1 MGDSEADYLRET
13 VGEALA
19 KGCLKTALAAP
30 SDPVEYLGTWLL
42 KFVENAKIKEKFA
55 KDKAAE
61 KEAKLHEAAVKARA
75 EEEAAKEA
83 AKKDEAVAGV
93 SKVVGD
99 PYQIWSNVA
108 SNIKELTPGCCYIAN
123 LSRTEPADG
132 EITDDDLEVEE
143 VEPEEPEEP
152 EELAGEEPAVE
163 GEEPAAEGEGEGEGE
178 EEEAEPEPI
187 VYDYSAVSLDFV
199 VTSKD
204 MEYILEQGLSFTR
217 PVVSEEEEAEEPKP
231 SALAFDILDK
241 EDADEVDIPNVLY
254 EPRVK
259 YFDEFPKVGA
269 FFALP
274 IKTKTGEVKAIL
286 CTDTLAPTGNG
297 KPLSEDTKALIR
309 KLVDAAGAALD
320 STEEYFSGCDAKATA
335 KAIKEEINLA
345 LGNKPAGEA
354 GEIDASGEVSA
365 ELAAEV
371 EEGAVL
377 PTIAIT
383 TAKNHATRQKKICE
397 IISAKLD
404 KAVEDVKR
412 YANAP
417 TQTFGVLKALM
428 ILAGYEED
436 EYSTWRA
443 MRKAF
448 GKDLLDKVSGIDF
461 GSVTVDAY
469 TAARACTKLS
479 SREDLIAETPVSGL
493 GLAAKMLLE
502 ETKLAIKAKIVEK
515 IYDLAT
521 CPHEDAI
528 NFEEFVAG
536 IPGTRDEAGQL
547 TSMRLG
553 GTQFE
558 DMKQLCDTL
567 AEAVAAVEKAA
578 AEQAKAEAEAA
589 AAVAAAEAK
598 AAEEAAAAA
607 EGDAPAEE
615 GEAPAEE
622 AAAE

>member
-1 MGDSEADYLRET
+1 
-13 VGEALA
+13 
-19 KGCLKTALAAP
+19 
-30 SDPVEYLGTWLL
+30 
-42 KFVENAKIKEKFA
+42 
-55 KDKAAE
+55 
-61 KEAKLHEAAVKARA
+61 
-75 EEEAAKEA
+75 
-83 AKKDEAVAGV
+83 
-93 SKVVGD
+93 
-99 PYQIWSNVA
+99 
-108 SNIKELTPGCCYIAN
+108 
-123 LSRTEPADG
+123 
-132 EITDDDLEVEE
+132 
-143 VEPEEPEEP
+143 
-152 EELAGEEPAVE
+152 
-163 GEEPAAEGEGEGEGE
+163 
-178 EEEAEPEPI
+178 
-187 VYDYSAVSLDFV
+187 
-199 VTSKD
+199 
-204 MEYILEQGLSFTR
+204 
-217 PVVSEEEEAEEPKP
+217 
-231 SALAFDILDK
+231 
-241 EDADEVDIPNVLY
+241 
-254 EPRVK
+254 
-259 YFDEFPKVGA
+259 
-269 FFALP
+269 
-274 IKTKTGEVKAIL
+274 
-286 CTDTLAPTGNG
+286 
-297 KPLSEDTKALIR
+297 
-309 KLVDAAGAALD
+309 
-320 STEEYFSGCDAKATA
+320 
-335 KAIKEEINLA
+335 
-345 LGNKPAGEA
+345 
-354 GEIDASGEVSA
+354 
-365 ELAAEV
+365 
-371 EEGAVL
+371 
-377 PTIAIT
+377 
-383 TAKNHATRQKKICE
+383 
-397 IISAKLD
+397 
-404 KAVEDVKR
+404 
-412 YANAP
+412 
-417 TQTFGVLKALM
+417 
-428 ILAGYEED
+428 
-436 EYSTWRA
+436 

-553 GTQFE
+553 GTQFK